1 MISRERDFDCMA
13 GMLLLWLAIRLV
25 VLAAIIDLTAHIVP
39 GIHVSG
45 GFAWLLWVAVIFS
58 VINLIL
64 GPLFRLLSLP
74 FIILTLGLF
83 LLVVNAALLAI
94 TAGIS
99 SHLAVDNF
107 GSAVLGGIAHRGIQ
121 LAGRTTTAAG
131 PPPRQAPRR
140 ACCGQRARVTA
151 ESLLASWN
159 DTATR
164 RAGGGHSGQCRRRA
178 GRAGPSAEDPA
189 ALPGRGRIGV
199 RRHGGRG
206 VQRRG
211 PRLAAS
217 RSSTWPR
224 RPRMALL
231 RDYGR

>member
-1 MISRERDFDCMA
+1 MTSRERVFDCMA
-13 GMLLLWLAIRLV
+13 GMLFIWLVLRLV

-107 GSAVLGGIAHRGIQ
+107 GSAVLGGLLIAVFSW
-121 LAGRTTTAAG
+121 LA
-131 PPPRQAPRR
+131 
-140 ACCGQRARVTA
+140 
-151 ESLLASWN
+151 ELLLPL
-159 DTATR
+159 
-164 RAGGGHSGQCRRRA
+164 GRRR
-178 GRAGPSAEDPA
+178 GKHGSAAAASDPA
-189 ALPGRGRIGV
+189 
-199 RRHGGRG
+199 
-206 VQRRG
+206 
-211 PRLAAS
+211 
-217 RSSTWPR
+217 
-224 RPRMALL
+224 
-231 RDYGR
+231 